1 MILSECYPTAA
12 CGCRSS
18 CYICTCAATC
28 PHTFF
33 PPSNL
38 LLPSSAAPHTHCTC
52 LIPPSG
58 YLRSYLVAKV
68 KHCTHVSTNT
78 FFYEVLHH
86 SFFCFI
92 PFFALHPSHAFVL
105 WLVLNIFH
113 VTITLSHT
121 QHFLCSCLPVCHTVV
136 ILSRGHDVPL
146 RNTL

>member
-1 MILSECYPTAA
+1 MLPNSSMWLQKQLLHMYMCSYMPTYIFFPIESPFAKF
-12 CGCRSS
+12 S
-18 CYICTCAATC
+18 CT
-28 PHTFF
+28 PHTLHV
-33 PPSNL
+33 SN
-38 LLPSSAAPHTHCTC
+38 
-52 LIPPSG
+52 PPSG

-68 KHCTHVSTNT
+68 KHCTHVSTNK